1 MNAPIWLI
9 ATREF
14 RAYTTTMSFWIALSM
29 GPLLTGGACLLMTRE
44 PPPPEAQLVLVGQGQ
59 GSLEARFSRNFPL
72 SEAGRAQIIE
82 VLRGEGKVVRQAAI
96 KPAPAADLKGASRF
110 LMVMLLWV
118 TLVGSLGM
126 LLQSVVRERANR
138 ALEVLLAAARPVDIV
153 LGKVAG
159 VGAVSV
165 LVISTWLAAPAL
177 LATLGPMPEGLAAG
191 LLQVFG
197 DPIMLVRAGV
207 IYLLAFAFYGFM
219 TVMLGALA
227 RDNADAQNLARP
239 MFAVLLVVFF
249 TAMSAVAGG
258 SAPEWLNFLPPFTPF
273 MLLVRPASPGVEVI
287 ALLELAVA
295 TVLAGCGAAAILGNS
310 VTVPSF
316 KGLWRNLRRT
326 IARDY

>member
-1 MNAPIWLI
+1 MNAPVWLI

-14 RAYTTTMSFWIALSM
+14 RAYTTTLSFWIALSM

-44 PPPPEAQLVLVGQGQ
+44 PPPPEAQLVLVGQGE

-82 VLRGEGKVVRQAAI
+82 VLRGEGKTVREAPV
-96 KPAPAADLKGASRF
+96 KPAPADLKGASRF

-118 TLVGSLGM
+118 TLIGSLGM

-138 ALEVLLAAARPVDIV
+138 ALEVLLAAARPTDIV

-177 LATLGPMPEGLAAG
+177 LALLGPMPGGLAAG

-197 DPIMLVRAGV
+197 DPVMLARAGA
-207 IYLLAFAFYGFM
+207 IYLLAFAFYGFL

-249 TAMSAVAGG
+249 TAMSAAAGG

-273 MLLVRPASPGVEVI
+273 MLLVRPASPGVEVL

-295 TVLAGCGAAAILGNS
+295 TVLAGWGAAAILRNS
-310 VTVPSF
+310 VSALSF
-316 KGLWRNLRRT
+316 RGLWRHLRRGLVG
-326 IARDY
+326 DY